1 MRRNYKGKEQQPQ
14 PLPPF
19 AENLVFWAPLTEGD
33 LTDHISG
40 KTPITDNLCSVS
52 WDTSKEMY
60 MLTASGSSSSRY
72 GALKYSGLNMG
83 LADGQDIT
91 FVLDFEEFSGSGNG
105 YNLMFGVPAT
115 TEQIPTIAY
124 MNHYRYTSQ
133 ANYNNVIGY
142 GRYACVYSGTTCQF
156 YKNGV
161 LINTA
166 TAASWSGIKFTANT
180 ASICQLNTNN
190 TRYTMFGKN
199 ARIYNRAL
207 SASEVA
213 QL

>member
-1 MRRNYKGKEQQPQ
+1 MRREYKWKEQQPQ

-19 AENLVFWAPLTEGD
+19 YENLVFWAPLTEGD

-40 KTPITDNLCSVS
+40 VSPTTDTGCGYE
-52 WDTSKEMY
+52 WDADKGMYKLTS
-60 MLTASGSSSSRY
+60 SGNSSSRY
-72 GALKYSGLNMG
+72 GALKYSGLNMR

-91 FVLDFEEFSGSGNG
+91 FVLDFEEVSGNGNG
-105 YNLMFGVPAT
+105 YNVIFGVPAT
-115 TEQIPTIAY
+115 TVQIPDIAY
-124 MNHYRYTSQ
+124 ITHYRYTSQ
-133 ANYNNVIGY
+133 TNYNNVMGY
-142 GRYACVYSGTTCQF
+142 GRYACVYSGTTCKF
-156 YKNGV
+156 YKDGI
-161 LINTA
+161 LKNTVSSA
-166 TAASWSGIKFTANT
+166 KWSMIKFSANT

-190 TRYTMFGKN
+190 TEYTMYGKN